1 MNLQYRWEAIYDLL
15 KRYAAMTA
23 FHWKNR
29 DSQGSGL
36 LSEDEAEFLPAALSL
51 QEKPVST
58 TARWTAYLLILIIVS
73 ALAWS
78 SLGHMD
84 IVVNAKGKIIPSSY
98 TKTIA
103 SVDVASVRAI
113 HVNEGQQVKAGDSLI
128 ELDTSGPDAE
138 RDKASDNSK
147 TEQLEML
154 RSEALINAIDGRE
167 HGMPTLPALSKLP
180 GIDAALYEDAQRQLR
195 SQFDEYATKLQ
206 RFNASIATYAEAL
219 PLAQQRANNYKLLA
233 ENHDVS
239 KTQWIEKEQQRI
251 EIEGQLKDARNQ
263 RAALIAQ
270 TRKEA
275 HDKLN
280 ESRKK
285 MAESIQD
292 ARRASEHSKLLKL
305 TSPID
310 GSVQQLA
317 VHTVGGV
324 VPATQ
329 ALMLIVPREHQVEVQ
344 AFVENKDIGFVH
356 EGQHV
361 EVKIDTFEYTK
372 YGTVPGIVSHVAH
385 DAQDDRK
392 RGLIYGIKVILN
404 QTTMNIDGKDIPLN
418 PGMSVNVE
426 VKTGDRRVIEY
437 LLSPLIQHQHEA
449 LHER

>member
-1 MNLQYRWEAIYDLL
+1 MSFKYRWEALSDVL
-15 KRYAAMTA
+15 KRYASITA
-23 FHWKNR
+23 YSWKIR
-29 DSQGSGL
+29 DSLSGGL

-58 TARWTAYLLILIIVS
+58 TARWTGRLLMLMIIS

-78 SLGHMD
+78 IFGHMD

-103 SVDVASVRAI
+103 SVDVASVRAV
-113 HVNEGQQVKAGDSLI
+113 HVNEGQQVKAGEVLV

-138 RDKASDNSK
+138 HDKASDNSK

-154 RSEALINAIDGRE
+154 RSEALINAIDG
-167 HGMPTLPALSKLP
+167 HVSGGPTLPALSTLS

-195 SQFDEYATKLQ
+195 SQFDEYNTKLQ
-206 RFNASIATYAEAL
+206 RFNASIATYAEGL

-239 KTQWIEKEQQRI
+239 RTQWIEKEQQRI

-280 ESRKK
+280 EARKK
-285 MAESIQD
+285 MAESLQD
-292 ARRASEHSKLLKL
+292 ARRAGEHSKLLKL

-329 ALMLIVPREHQVEVQ
+329 ALMLIVPREHKVEVQ

-356 EGQHV
+356 EGQRV

-372 YGTVPGIVSHVAH
+372 YGTVPGVVSYVAR

-392 RGLIYGIKVILN
+392 RGLIYELKVILD
-404 QTTMNIDGKDIPLN
+404 QSTMNIDGKEMRLG

>member
-1 MNLQYRWEAIYDLL
+1 MSFKYKVEAFADLM
-15 KRYAAMTA
+15 KRYFSITA
-23 FHWKNR
+23 YFWKIR
-29 DSQGSGL
+29 DSLGGGL
-36 LSEDEAEFLPAALSL
+36 LREDEAEFLPAALSL
-51 QEKPVST
+51 QEKPVSG
-58 TARWTAYLLILIIVS
+58 TARFTARFLILIVLI

-78 SLGHMD
+78 ILGHID

-103 SVDVASVRAI
+103 SVDVASVRAV
-113 HVNEGQQVKAGDSLI
+113 HVNEGQQVKAGDILL

-138 RDKASDNSK
+138 RDKASDDSK

-154 RSEALINAIDGRE
+154 RSQALIDAIDGHV
-167 HGMPTLPALSKLP
+167 HGEPSLPPMSEMA
-180 GIDAALYEDAQRQLR
+180 GIEAPLYSDAQRQLR
-195 SQFDEYATKLQ
+195 SQYDEYSAKLE
-206 RFNASIATYAEAL
+206 RLNVAIANYAEGL
-219 PLAQQRANNYKLLA
+219 PLAQQRAKNYKVLA
-233 ENHDVS
+233 ENNDVS
-239 KTQWIEKEQQRI
+239 KTQWMEKEQQRI
-251 EIEGQLKDARNQ
+251 ELEGQLKDARNQ
-263 RAALIAQ
+263 RATLIAQ

-280 ESRKK
+280 EARQK
-285 MAESIQD
+285 MADSLQD
-292 ARRASEHSKLLKL
+292 ARRAGEHSKLLKL

-329 ALMLIVPREHQVEVQ
+329 ALMLIVPKENKVEVQ
-344 AFVENKDIGFVH
+344 AFVENKDIGFVR

-361 EVKIDTFEYTK
+361 EVKIDAFEYTK
-372 YGTVPGIVSHVAH
+372 FGTVPGVVSYVAH

-392 RGLIYGIKVILN
+392 RGLIYEIKVLLDKAS
-404 QTTMNIDGKDIPLN
+404 MNVDGKDVNLG
-418 PGMSVNVE
+418 PGMSVDVE